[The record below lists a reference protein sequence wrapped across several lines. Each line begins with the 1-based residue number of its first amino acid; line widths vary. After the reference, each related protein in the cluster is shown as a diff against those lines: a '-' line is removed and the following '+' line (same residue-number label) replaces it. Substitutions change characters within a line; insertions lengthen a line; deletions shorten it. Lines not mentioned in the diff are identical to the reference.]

1 MWVACG
7 ISVCSVE
14 LAVHYCELPPSPTLT
29 GEYFDLCE
37 SPGKTKISTTVTPLG
52 NILQEIAKKS
62 LAQKKKKRQH
72 IRTGECNITE
82 CVFSLP
88 VHTGTLH

>member
-1 MWVACG
+1 MTLWVATVWVACG

-14 LAVHYCELPPSPTLT
+14 LALHYCELPPSATPT

-37 SPGKTKISTTVTPLG
+37 SPGKTRISTTVTPLG

-62 LAQKKKKRQH
+62 LAKKKKKSSISEQ
-72 IRTGECNITE
+72 EN
-82 CVFSLP
+82 VA
-88 VHTGTLH
+88 